1 MQGYSSTT
9 AKTPSAT
16 RRQIGVSLI
25 EAMVALAIMGF
36 GILGV
41 VGVQATLRSNGDT
54 ARQRAEAVRIAQ
66 EAIENW
72 RGFTTLTLPLPAGHT
87 TSYAQITTAAA
98 ASSTVMGSS
107 SSSFG
112 TVASC

>member
-1 MQGYSSTT
+1 MPMQHLAPAAMNASS
-9 AKTPSAT
+9 AM

-54 ARQRAEAVRIAQ
+54 ARLRRSISWSLSMIGRCRVVS
-66 EAIENW
+66 W
-72 RGFTTLTLPLPAGHT
+72 VVWPSKTF
-87 TSYAQITTAAA
+87 
-98 ASSTVMGSS
+98 SS
-107 SSSFG
+107 S
-112 TVASC
+112 